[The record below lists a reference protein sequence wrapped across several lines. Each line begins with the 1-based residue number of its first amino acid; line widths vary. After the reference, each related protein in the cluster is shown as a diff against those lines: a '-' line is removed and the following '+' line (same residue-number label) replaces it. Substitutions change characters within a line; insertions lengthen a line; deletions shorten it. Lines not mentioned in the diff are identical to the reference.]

1 MLILR
6 NGDMF
11 DYRHQALAQGVNC
24 IGKMDNGI
32 ASRFRLR
39 YPGMY
44 EIYFAKCRDSLLKP
58 GDIFFYHSDSYPK
71 RPHVFNLVTQ
81 KNLKGA
87 RIDFLEQAVRKMLVE
102 SKERDIT
109 DIAMPEIGCGLGG
122 LYAED
127 LKKILTSYFSASR
140 TNITLYH
147 RD

>member
-6 NGDMF
+6 DGDMF

-58 GDIFFYHSDSYPK
+58 GDIFF
-71 RPHVFNLVTQ
+71 
-81 KNLKGA
+81 LKGA